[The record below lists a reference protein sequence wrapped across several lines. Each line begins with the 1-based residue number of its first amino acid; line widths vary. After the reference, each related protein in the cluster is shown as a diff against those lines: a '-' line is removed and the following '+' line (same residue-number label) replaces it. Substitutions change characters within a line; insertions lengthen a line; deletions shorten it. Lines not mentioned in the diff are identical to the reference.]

1 MKAVII
7 DDVATARETLAE
19 DIATYCPEIEI
30 IGTADGVV
38 SGAKLLRE
46 VKPDLLFLD
55 IELQDGTGFDV
66 LEIAPDLTAKVI
78 FTTASNAYA
87 IKAFRFSATDYL
99 LKPIDPDELIEAVSK
114 AKETAATKEGQKES
128 IDLLLQSMKTK
139 QVPRKLALHS
149 QEKIHVAN
157 VDDIVRLEA
166 GGNCTF
172 FHFQDGSRLL
182 VTKTLKE
189 YDKILTEAGFLRV
202 HQSHLVN
209 TDLIKEYIKS
219 EGGYLV
225 MKNGERV
232 SVSVRKKTEVMKVL
246 DKL

>member
-7 DDVATARETLAE
+7 DDVATARETLQE
-19 DIATYCPEIEI
+19 DVATYCPEIEI

-46 VKPDLLFLD
+46 MQPDLLFLD

-66 LEIAPDLTAKVI
+66 LEIIPDLTAKVI

-99 LKPIDPDELIEAVSK
+99 LKPIDPDELMEAVEK
-114 AKETAATKEGQKES
+114 AKAASTNSEGQKES
-128 IDLLLQSMKTK
+128 ISLLLESMKSK
-139 QVPRKLALHS
+139 QTPRKLALHS

-157 VDDIVRLEA
+157 VEEIVRLEA

-172 FHFQDGSRLL
+172 FHFRDKSRLL

-189 YDKILTEAGFLRV
+189 YDKTLSDAGFLRV

-209 TDLIKEYIKS
+209 TELIKEYMKT

-232 SVSVRKKTEVMKVL
+232 PVSVRKKTEVMKVL
-246 DKL
+246 DTL

>member
-7 DDVATARETLAE
+7 DDVATARETLQE
-19 DIATYCPEIEI
+19 DVATYCPDVEI

-46 VKPDLLFLD
+46 LKPNLLFLD

-66 LEIAPDLTAKVI
+66 LEIIPDLTAKVI

-99 LKPIDPDELIEAVSK
+99 LKPIDPDELMEAVEK
-114 AKETAATKEGQKES
+114 AKVTSTTTEDQKES
-128 IDLLLQSMKTK
+128 IGLLLESMKTK
-139 QVPRKLALHS
+139 QPPRKLALHS

-157 VDDIVRLEA
+157 VADIVRLEA

-172 FHFQDGSRLL
+172 FHFQDSSRLL

-189 YDKILTEAGFLRV
+189 YDKLLSDAGFLRV

-209 TDLIKEYIKS
+209 TELIKEYIKT

-225 MKNGERV
+225 MKNGTRV
-232 SVSVRKKTEVMKVL
+232 PVSVRKKTEVMKIL
-246 DKL
+246 DQL

>member
-1 MKAVII
+1 MKAIII
-7 DDVATARETLAE
+7 DDVATARETLQE
-19 DIATYCPEIEI
+19 DVATYCPDIEI

-46 VKPDLLFLD
+46 LKPDLLFLD

-66 LEIAPDLTAKVI
+66 LEIVHDLTAKVI

-99 LKPIDPDELIEAVSK
+99 LKPIDPDELMEAVEK
-114 AKETAATKEGQKES
+114 AKKENTTTANQKES
-128 IDLLLQSMKTK
+128 IDLLLESMKTK
-139 QVPRKLALHS
+139 QTPRKLALHS

-157 VDDIVRLEA
+157 VEDIVRLEA

-172 FHFQDGSRLL
+172 FHFQDKSRLL

-189 YDKILTEAGFLRV
+189 YDKMLSDAGFLRV

-209 TDLIKEYIKS
+209 TELIKAYIKT
-219 EGGYLV
+219 EGGYLL
-225 MKNGERV
+225 MQNGERV
-232 SVSVRKKTEVMKVL
+232 PVSVRKKTEVMKVL
-246 DKL
+246 DTL

>member
-19 DIATYCPEIEI
+19 DIATYCPEVKI

-66 LEIAPDLTAKVI
+66 LEIIPDLSAKVI
-78 FTTASNAYA
+78 FTTGSNAYA

-99 LKPIDPDELIEAVSK
+99 LKPIDPDELMEAVAK
-114 AKETAATKEGQKES
+114 AKGQKNEGQQESLNLLLES
-128 IDLLLQSMKTK
+128 IKTK

-172 FHFQDGSRLL
+172 FHFQDSSRLL

-209 TDLIKEYIKS
+209 TELIKEYIKT

-232 SVSVRKKTEVMKVL
+232 PVSVRKKTEVVKVL